1 MPITIHII
9 NPFSDSSN
17 SVSAEE
23 TAAMQLKD
31 KFKKELSGYKCK
43 GDIFIFTNIRIFGQ
57 KRNDIDILVLGNF
70 DDLKMPDMET
80 KNHGKVKELT
90 VKSFIFNIE
99 HKSHDSSGV
108 FKRGTNYYVKYWGY
122 DSDASK
128 QCFEAKF
135 SLLNYFEEQLS
146 LKPFICDILWFYGL
160 TKKDL
165 SDIRGQRANVDNAL
179 YSDFSFRELVSA
191 LLTQSD
197 VLQNAAGDY
206 VLDNFTDGKEGVNAI
221 SRHFSEKRMPKGHGS
236 FI

>member
-70 DDLKMPDMET
+70 DDLKMPNMET

-90 VKSFIFNIE
+90 VKVSSSTLNI
-99 HKSHDSSGV
+99 
-108 FKRGTNYYVKYWGY
+108 RATI
-122 DSDASK
+122 
-128 QCFEAKF
+128 
-135 SLLNYFEEQLS
+135 LLEYLREEQ
-146 LKPFICDILWFYGL
+146 II
-160 TKKDL
+160 
-165 SDIRGQRANVDNAL
+165 
-179 YSDFSFRELVSA
+179 
-191 LLTQSD
+191 
-197 VLQNAAGDY
+197 
-206 VLDNFTDGKEGVNAI
+206 
-221 SRHFSEKRMPKGHGS
+221 M
-236 FI
+236 